1 MKRFSSIIALSFVL
15 TVLIPAQNFSNEF
28 GKVGSE
34 EVNYSAYTQDKTAE
48 AVVLFDIG
56 QSYFNRTENGFDVMF
71 ERTTRIKV
79 FKEAGIKWANVEI
92 PYYQEGDIFEEIEE
106 IEGWTYNLEDGVL
119 SKIKLN
125 VATCHDEKLNKYWI
139 QKKFALPNVKE
150 GSIIEYHYKIRSQYH
165 FNLRDWEFQWKI
177 PVIYSKYE
185 VKMIPFYQYTWLL
198 QGASKFDSTKS
209 YVSNGMEQQFGPI
222 NFKEMVHEYVMKD
235 VPAFKDEEFISNEAD
250 YIIKLDF
257 QLSKVIQLNGTEQ
270 KILTTWPEMNK
281 DLIKNEDFGGYMRKS
296 EKIASKIFD
305 MERLSQYTSQVKFDS
320 IMNYV
325 KGNYSWNKTN
335 GKLANKSLKTFM
347 TDKNGNAAEV
357 NLFALGLLKAAGVK
371 ATPVIV
377 STRENG
383 KIKYDYP
390 FNHFFN
396 FVIILADID
405 GKMVLADATENLS
418 LNNRI
423 PVKCINDKGLIVQ
436 KDSIHWVSLQTLVP
450 SNKRTKISINL
461 SDSSQN
467 AEIETSSTEYDALG
481 FRKDYGANTGSI
493 QKYLIKKGYSIVDS
507 SIVVKN
513 QMNMKEPYILKYK
526 VEDKPEIINEKIYI
540 SPFLHET
547 MMENPLKQITRTYPI
562 DMIYPIKRSCY
573 AQINIPEGYKVD
585 FLPVNTRIR
594 NEQFEMDYII
604 SSDEQKINVALVYYF
619 KQSVYQPDEYTKMKY
634 YFTEIVNK
642 GYEKIVFAKK

>member
-1 MKRFSSIIALSFVL
+1 MKRFSSIVVLSFFL
-15 TVLIPAQNFSNEF
+15 TVLLPAQNFSNEF
-28 GKVGSE
+28 GKVGFE
-34 EVNYSAYTQDKTAE
+34 EVNYNAYPQDKTAE

-56 QSYFNRTENGFDVMF
+56 QSYFSRVENGFDVIF

-92 PYYQEGDIFEEIEE
+92 PYYQEGDIFEQIEE
-106 IEGWTYNLEDGVL
+106 IEGWTYNFEDGEL
-119 SKIKLN
+119 SKVKLD

-177 PVIYSKYE
+177 PVIFSKYE

-198 QGASKFDSTKS
+198 QGASKFDSNKS
-209 YVSNGMEQQFGPI
+209 YVSNGMEQQFGPT

-235 VPAFKDEEFISNEAD
+235 IPAFKDEEYISNEED

-257 QLSKVIQLNGTEQ
+257 QLSKVIQLNGSEQ
-270 KILTTWPEMNK
+270 NILTTWPEMTK
-281 DLIKNEDFGGYMRKS
+281 DLIKDENFGGYLRKS
-296 EKIASKIFD
+296 EKIASKIFN
-305 MERLSQYTSQVKFDS
+305 MERLSLETSQVKFDS

-325 KGNYSWNKTN
+325 KSNYSWNKTN
-335 GKLANKSLKTFM
+335 GKLAYKSLKTFM
-347 TDKNGNAAEV
+347 NDKNGNAAEV
-357 NLFALGLLKAAGVK
+357 NLFTLGLLNAAGVK
-371 ATPVIV
+371 ATPVII

-396 FVIILADID
+396 FVVILADID
-405 GKMVLADATENLS
+405 GKMVLADATENLT

-423 PVKCINDKGLIVQ
+423 PEKCINDRGLIVQ
-436 KDSIHWVSLQTLVP
+436 KDSIHWVSLQTKVP
-450 SNKRTKISINL
+450 SNIRTKISINL
-461 SDSSQN
+461 SESSQN
-467 AEIETSSTEYDALG
+467 AEIETSSTEYDALD

-493 QKYLIKKGYSIVDS
+493 QKYLIQKGYSIVDS

-513 QMNMKEPYILKYK
+513 HTNIKEPYILKYD
-526 VEDKPEIINEKIYI
+526 VEDKPEIINEKMYI

-547 MMENPLKQITRTYPI
+547 MMENPLKQTTRTYPI
-562 DMIYPIKRSCY
+562 DMIYPTKRSCFS
-573 AQINIPEGYKVD
+573 QINIPEGYKVD
-585 FLPVNTRIR
+585 FLPANTRIK
-594 NEQFEMDYII
+594 NDQFEMDYII
-604 SSDEQKINVALVYYF
+604 SSDEQKINVSLVYYF

-634 YFTEIVNK
+634 YFNEIVNK
-642 GYEKIVFAKK
+642 GYEKVVFSKK

>member
-1 MKRFSSIIALSFVL
+1 MNRFLSIVALSFVL
-15 TVLIPAQNFSNEF
+15 TVHLPAQNFSNEF
-28 GKVGSE
+28 GKVGFE
-34 EVNYSAYTQDKTAE
+34 EVNYSAYPQDKTAE

-56 QSYFNRTENGFDVMF
+56 QSYFSRVENGFDVIF

-92 PYYQEGDIFEEIEE
+92 PYYQEGDIFEQIEE
-106 IEGWTYNLEDGVL
+106 IEGWTYNFEDGEL
-119 SKIKLN
+119 SKVKLN
-125 VATCHDEKLNKYWI
+125 EATCHDEKLNKYWI

-177 PVIYSKYE
+177 PVIFSKYE

-198 QGASKFDSTKS
+198 QGASKFDSNKS
-209 YVSNGMEQQFGPI
+209 YVSNGMEQQFGPT

-235 VPAFKDEEFISNEAD
+235 IPAFKDEEYISNEED

-257 QLSKVIQLNGTEQ
+257 QLSKIIQLNGSEQ
-270 KILTTWPEMNK
+270 NVLTTWPEMTK
-281 DLIKNEDFGGYMRKS
+281 DLIKDEDFGGYMRKS
-296 EKIASKIFD
+296 EKMASKIFD
-305 MERLSQYTSQVKFDS
+305 MESFSRETSKVKFDS

-335 GKLANKSLKTFM
+335 GKLAYKSLKTFM
-347 TDKNGNAAEV
+347 NDKIGNAAEV
-357 NLFALGLLKAAGVK
+357 NLFALGLLNAAGVK
-371 ATPVIV
+371 ATPVII

-423 PVKCINDKGLIVQ
+423 PVKCINDKGLIIK
-436 KDSIHWVSLQTLVP
+436 KDSINWVSLQTTVP
-450 SNKRTKISINL
+450 SSKRTIISLNL
-461 SDSSQN
+461 SDSSQS
-467 AEIETSSTEYDALG
+467 AAIETSATEYDAL
-481 FRKDYGANTGSI
+481 DYRNDFGNNTASI
-493 QKYLIKKGYSIVDS
+493 QKHLVEKGYSIVDS

-513 QMNMKEPYILKYK
+513 QTNINEPYILKYN
-526 VEDKPEIINEKIYI
+526 VEDKPEIINEKMYI

-547 MMENPLKQITRTYPI
+547 MIENPLKQASRTYPI
-562 DMIYPIKRSCY
+562 DMIYPTKRSCFS
-573 AQINIPEGYKVD
+573 QINIPEGYKVD
-585 FLPVNTRIR
+585 FLPSNTRIR
-594 NEQFEMDYII
+594 NDQFEMDYIV
-604 SSDEQKINVALVYYF
+604 SSDEHKISVSLVYYF

-634 YFTEIVNK
+634 YFNEIVNK